1 MYCLQN
7 ILEMQF
13 KRIEYNDIKKAMDFV
28 VHSFLDMQNSKE
40 AFYVWIQEEIIIN
53 SKNSREEHITNTIR

>member
-1 MYCLQN
+1 
-7 ILEMQF
+7 MQF